1 MLPAVTWKKRG
12 AVMTAS
18 ESDFDRWLDECRAI
32 LIERLH
38 CTPDFAG
45 EVISGVGIDI
55 YRHQFSRGLSPERC
69 IELELCYWN
78 D

>member
-1 MLPAVTWKKRG
+1 
-12 AVMTAS
+12 MTAD
-18 ESDFDRWLDECRAI
+18 ESGFGKWLAECRAN

-38 CTPDFAG
+38 CTPDFADQ
-45 EVISGVGIDI
+45 VISGAGIDI
-55 YRHQFSRGLSPERC
+55 YRHQFSRGLSSERC

>member
-1 MLPAVTWKKRG
+1 
-12 AVMTAS
+12 MTAN
-18 ESDFDRWLDECRAI
+18 ESGFDKWLDECRCIAR
-32 LIERLH
+32 LISPTRW
-38 CTPDFAG
+38 
-45 EVISGVGIDI
+45 ISGAGIDI